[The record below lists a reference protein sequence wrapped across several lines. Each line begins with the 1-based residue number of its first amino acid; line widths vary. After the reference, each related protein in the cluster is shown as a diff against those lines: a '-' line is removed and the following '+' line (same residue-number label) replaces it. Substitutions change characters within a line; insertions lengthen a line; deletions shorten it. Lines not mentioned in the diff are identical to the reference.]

1 MAGGII
7 EKGPNVSWSWDCFA
21 EEAEERLCPE
31 LQGFLPLGIF
41 SVQLAK

>member
-21 EEAEERLCPE
+21 EEGPNVSWSWDCFAEE
-31 LQGFLPLGIF
+31 
-41 SVQLAK
+41 AKER